1 MAHLTRA
8 LVLTWLVGAA
18 GAAPTSIARVD
29 DVIDAPRALFGRT
42 RAEIERRLGPPTT
55 TRAVRLGTAGP
66 AAEELAYPGLVLR
79 LAGPALAR
87 VRLSSP
93 AWHLPH
99 GLGVGA
105 TRRHVEAT
113 LGEPQGAD
121 DTRVMYLYSDG
132 YPDTVEFRIRDGR
145 VERIEWTYWVD

>member
-1 MAHLTRA
+1 MAYLTFA
-8 LVLTWLVGAA
+8 LVLAWLVGAA

-55 TRAVRLGTAGP
+55 TRAVRPGTARP
-66 AAEELAYPGLVLR
+66 AEELAYPGLVLR
-79 LAGPALAR
+79 LAGPVLAGGPLASR
-87 VRLSSP
+87 ACRRPPGV
-93 AWHLPH
+93 
-99 GLGVGA
+99 GVGA
-105 TRRHVEAT
+105 TRRHVVTT